1 MLHFR
6 AELLCSKS
14 SAKFCSYFLKGPL
27 REEAASWAEKL
38 KGVGEVLD
46 LWLET
51 QDLWLDLEAVFSEHI
66 TSKELPQVSTL
77 NTKCFPFSYTSR
89 NFAE

>member
-1 MLHFR
+1 MSLGFSRHFSPH
-6 AELLCSKS
+6 LLCKHINF
-14 SAKFCSYFLKGPL
+14 ACPFLGPL

-51 QDLWLDLEAVFSEHI
+51 QDLWLDLEAVFSDHL
-66 TSKELPQVSTL
+66 TSKELPQVSKFFCSVL
-77 NTKCFPFSYTSR
+77 PGAF
-89 NFAE
+89 

>member
-1 MLHFR
+1 LRF
-6 AELLCSKS
+6 
-14 SAKFCSYFLKGPL
+14 YFVGPL

-51 QDLWLDLEAVFSEHI
+51 QDLWLDLEAVFSDHI
-66 TSKELPQVSTL
+66 TSKELPQVGKSRRCT
-77 NTKCFPFSYTSR
+77 TSLVLYH
-89 NFAE
+89 

>member
-1 MLHFR
+1 M
-6 AELLCSKS
+6 ANLCGSVILFS
-14 SAKFCSYFLKGPL
+14 GPL

-51 QDLWLDLEAVFSEHI
+51 QDLWLDLEAVFSDHT
-66 TSKELPQVSTL
+66 TSKELPQVRYLLIISVYLFFT
-77 NTKCFPFSYTSR
+77 
-89 NFAE
+89 

>member
-1 MLHFR
+1 M
-6 AELLCSKS
+6 
-14 SAKFCSYFLKGPL
+14 

-51 QDLWLDLEAVFSEHI
+51 QDLWLDLEAVFSDQA
-66 TSKELPQVSTL
+66 TSKELPQVLQTIFNAGL
-77 NTKCFPFSYTSR
+77 VSYDKDYFTMI
-89 NFAE
+89 